1 MPRVRVNAL
10 IGAVHIQ
17 DPHPATGGLSVTVP
31 AASYKVFDCNWDVFQ
46 RIAPQIADLE
56 TIGAATFTVSGGT
69 DNFWAQEGDLPGM
82 PRIDRVSKHDLT
94 LAGEASIIVEGL
106 YFLGG
111 QSYASTRLDYTA
123 ANTDLLIYARTP
135 GYWGNTLSAIVSDDG
150 GGGLAISVVGGVQL
164 KIDLGGATPDATT
177 IAAAVNASATA
188 KLLFKAVVDG
198 TGAGTPTVKASQ
210 TLTGGEG
217 PGLAVTC
224 AGVACDVLAI
234 TDAHPNYSM
243 EIAIPTMAGVS
254 GAGEGVNL
262 ELRTGGKI
270 ATISLQIAP

>member
-17 DPHPATGGLSVTVP
+17 DPHPATGGLSVTAP
-31 AASYKVFDCNWDVFQ
+31 AASYKIFDCTWEVFQ
-46 RIAPQIADLE
+46 RIAPQIAELE
-56 TIGAATFTVSGGT
+56 TLGAATFTVYGTT

-94 LAGEASIIVEGL
+94 LAGEASLTLEGIYL
-106 YFLGG
+106 TGG
-111 QSYASTRLDYTA
+111 QSFATTRLDYTT
-123 ANTDLLIYARTP
+123 ANTDLVISARTP

-164 KIDLGGATPDATT
+164 KIDLGGATPNATT

-198 TGAGTPTVKASQ
+198 TGAGLPTVKASQ
-210 TLTGGEG
+210 TLAGGEG

-224 AGVACDVLAI
+224 AGVACDVLVI
-234 TDAHPNYSM
+234 TDASPNFSI
-243 EIAIPTMAGVS
+243 EVAVPTMAGVS
-254 GAGEGVNL
+254 ASGEAVNL
-262 ELRTGGKI
+262 ELRSGGKV
-270 ATISLQIAP
+270 AAISLQIAP

>member
-46 RIAPQIADLE
+46 RIAPQIAELE
-56 TIGAATFTVSGGT
+56 TLGAATFTVSGGT

-94 LAGEASIIVEGL
+94 LAGEASLVIEGVYL
-106 YFLGG
+106 TGG
-111 QSYASTRLDYTA
+111 QSFASTRLDYTT
-123 ANTDLLIYARTP
+123 ANTDLVISARTP
-135 GYWGNTLSAIVSDDG
+135 GYWGNTLSVIVSDDA
-150 GGGLAISVVGGVQL
+150 GGGLDISVVGGVQL

-177 IAAAVNASATA
+177 IAAAVNGDATA

-198 TGAGTPTVKASQ
+198 TGAGAPTVKASQ

-224 AGVACDVLAI
+224 AGVACDVLTI
-234 TDAHPNYSM
+234 TDAHPDY
-243 EIAIPTMAGVS
+243 AIDVEVPSMAGVS